1 MYIPDF
7 VCEFIMTNIRI
18 RCCGGMAVTKKRS
31 IPSDPN
37 PEVVVCTYDEF
48 ERFRI
53 PSTLAESPTM
63 LSLKL
68 YSASPLP
75 ITVQSAALERSTV
88 YGGAARKLECRLLL
102 QAVAKNSHNRPAE
115 SALSASLPA

>member
-1 MYIPDF
+1 
-7 VCEFIMTNIRI
+7 
-18 RCCGGMAVTKKRS
+18 MAVTKKRS

-37 PEVVVCTYDEF
+37 PEVVVYIRTYDDEF

-53 PSTLAESPTM
+53 PSTLALAAAESPTM

-68 YSASPLP
+68 HSASPLP

-88 YGGAARKLECRLLL
+88 RRRGARAR
-102 QAVAKNSHNRPAE
+102 V
-115 SALSASLPA
+115 